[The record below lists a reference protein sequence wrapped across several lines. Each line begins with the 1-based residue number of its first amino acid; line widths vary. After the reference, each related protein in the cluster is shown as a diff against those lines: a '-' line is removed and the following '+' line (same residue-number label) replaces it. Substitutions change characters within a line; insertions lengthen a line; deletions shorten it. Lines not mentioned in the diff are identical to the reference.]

1 MTPSST
7 DSGNNDSTISIE
19 DNKTKARTQIVTVV
33 VEEKTEVT
41 MEDEAAS
48 NVMMIVPIV
57 VAVVLV
63 VVAIAIIIRCF
74 QSRKKTL
81 DAIQNNLK

>member
-1 MTPSST
+1 
-7 DSGNNDSTISIE
+7 
-19 DNKTKARTQIVTVV
+19 
-33 VEEKTEVT
+33 